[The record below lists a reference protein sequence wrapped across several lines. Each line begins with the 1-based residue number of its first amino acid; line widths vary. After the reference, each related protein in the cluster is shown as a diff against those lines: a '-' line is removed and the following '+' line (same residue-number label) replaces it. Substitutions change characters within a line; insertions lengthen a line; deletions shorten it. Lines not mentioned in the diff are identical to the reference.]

1 MDEASFGLMMSGLR
15 TTMWLSVTS
24 IIASLILGTIIG
36 VLRVSPI
43 PLLRKLAGYYVEF
56 FRNIPLLTVLFF
68 VFLGLPETGITFSIF
83 NSGLVGLSIY
93 TAAYVAEVVR
103 AGLQSISHGQTEAA
117 RSLGLSYT
125 QTLQYILLPQ
135 TFRITIPPLGNLFI
149 ALVKNTSIASAIVVP
164 EIMYQAQVVEGRTF
178 NSNIFLFAGLLYL
191 VITIP
196 LGLLVNVTEQR
207 LRLPERSNP

>member
-15 TTMWLSVTS
+15 TTLWLSVTS
-24 IIASLILGTIIG
+24 IVASLILGTFIG
-36 VLRVSPI
+36 VLRVSPVL
-43 PLLRKLAGYYVEF
+43 LLRKIAGYYVEF
-56 FRNIPLLTVLFF
+56 FRNVPLLTVLFF
-68 VFLGLPETGITFSIF
+68 VFLGLPETGITLSIF

-117 RSLGLSYT
+117 RSLGLSYA

-135 TFRITIPPLGNLFI
+135 TFRITIPPLGNLLI

-164 EIMYQAQVVEGRTF
+164 EVMYQAQVVEGRTF

-196 LGLLVNVTEQR
+196 LGLLANVTEQR
-207 LRLPERSNP
+207 LRLPERSNA